1 MSYQRFQTYNGSMY
15 GDTPEYQGMEY
26 DWEVPNNSV
35 VSSPGGVSSVHHHWT
50 KGMYGRGNTSSDI
63 YAGQGDRYISG
74 EYGNMYQAGQTA
86 AQDQGYYTDAP
97 DYQYWKNE
105 TPQQYTLG
113 GEQLSNAFAGAYKG
127 SIERYDPNP
136 KISSEDFELLDAN
149 EQKKSPLID
158 TVKQINITQENVE
171 KAEKAIKNE
180 LKISKIPPLF
190 LFLFFILLFLTFHFW
205 ANASDAA
212 LSQLVYKGKTPPWQ
226 QSLLYAI
233 VMSIVF
239 IIIVWLIGIP
249 LVAFE

>member
-1 MSYQRFQTYNGSMY
+1 MSYQKFQNYNGSLY
-15 GDTPEYQGMEY
+15 GNFPEYEGIEY
-26 DWEVPNNSV
+26 DWEVPNKSV
-35 VSSPGGVSSVHHHWT
+35 VSSPGGVSSVQHHWT
-50 KGMYGRGNTSSDI
+50 KGFYGKGNTSSDI

-86 AQDQGYYTDAP
+86 TQDQGYYTDAP

-113 GEQLSNAFAGAYKG
+113 GEQMSHF
-127 SIERYDPNP
+127 IESGKNTIEKYNPNP
-136 KISSEDFELLDAN
+136 RISSEDFELLDTN
-149 EQKKSPLID
+149 EQKKSPHIE
-158 TVKQINITQENVE
+158 TVKELIPTQEQID
-171 KAEKAIKNE
+171 KAEKVIKNE
-180 LKISKIPPLF
+180 FKISKIPPLL

-239 IIIVWLIGIP
+239 IIVVWLIGIP
-249 LVAFE
+249 LVVFE